1 MIMIPDTQVSW
12 VDSNTAWQLILALRG
27 YIRAHRWTHDG
38 VVGSIGLTLDAA
50 KLPCLSSPEAALLTV
65 AGDGTWTA
73 RMPLTAAAKYL
84 FDLYLPICLTS
95 ANRPLTIGHLG
106 QSLDGRIATESGASC
121 YVTGPENIVHL
132 HRMRALCDAIVV
144 GAATIRHDNPQL
156 TTRRVTGNNPVRVVL
171 DSQRRL
177 TADYNVFQDGATT
190 TLVFCDAALAGRDTL
205 GNAHVIGVPL
215 VKGRLQLS
223 AVLEQLHARDLY
235 GVFIEGGGITVSYF
249 LQENLLDQL
258 QIAIA
263 PLLIGSGR
271 PGITL
276 PVIQDLNEGLR
287 PRHRLFT
294 MGNDILFD
302 CALH

>member
-1 MIMIPDTQVSW
+1 MQSPW
-12 VDSNTAWQLILALRG
+12 VDSDTAWQLILALRG
-27 YIRAHRWTHDG
+27 YIRARQWTRDCTAK
-38 VVGSIGLTLDAA
+38 SIGLNLNAA
-50 KLPCLSSPEAALLTV
+50 DLPCLSPPEAALLAV
-65 AGDGTWTA
+65 ANDGTWTA
-73 RMPLTAAAKYL
+73 RTPLSPAAKHL
-84 FDLYLPICLTS
+84 FDLYLPICLVS
-95 ANRPLTIGHLG
+95 ASRPLTVGHLG

-121 YVTGPENIVHL
+121 YVTGLENIIHL

-156 TTRRVTGNNPVRVVL
+156 TTRRVTGNNPVRVIL
-171 DSQRRL
+171 DPKRRL
-177 TADYNVFQDGATT
+177 TADYNVFQDNAAT
-190 TLVFCDAALAGRDTL
+190 TLVFCDAALTGQGTL
-205 GNAHVIGVPL
+205 GNAQVIGVPIDN
-215 VKGRLQLS
+215 GRLRLP
-223 AVLEQLHARDLY
+223 AVLDQLHTRSLY

-276 PVIQDLNEGLR
+276 PAIQDLNEGLR

-294 MGNDILFD
+294 MGDDVLFD

>member
-1 MIMIPDTQVSW
+1 
-12 VDSNTAWQLILALRG
+12 
-27 YIRAHRWTHDG
+27 
-38 VVGSIGLTLDAA
+38 
-50 KLPCLSSPEAALLTV
+50 
-65 AGDGTWTA
+65 
-73 RMPLTAAAKYL
+73 
-84 FDLYLPICLTS
+84 
-95 ANRPLTIGHLG
+95 
-106 QSLDGRIATESGASC
+106 
-121 YVTGPENIVHL
+121 
-132 HRMRALCDAIVV
+132 MRALCDAIVV

-156 TTRRVTGNNPVRVVL
+156 TTRRVTGDNPVRVVL

-177 TADYNVFQDGATT
+177 TADYNVFQDGAAA
-190 TLVFCDAALAGRDTL
+190 TLVFCDAALAGRDIL
-205 GNAHVIGVPL
+205 GNAQVIGVPL
-215 VKGRLQLS
+215 VRDRLQLS

-287 PRHRLFT
+287 PTHRLFT
-294 MGNDILFD
+294 MGDDILFD